1 MLIEWHLSNRP
12 CEDRNIKQFRVLRA
26 FTWCTGHRWCKTKDL
41 FVFCSS
47 VKSVWLCFMVFV
59 LFYVICVRY
68 HEVLKCRTSVT
79 TPYQQSG
86 FDLSFL
92 FPTYFRKIEGDS
104 VRRVQF
110 QNVALEICVLQFQC
124 ISGTPAWTFSF
135 FLIFIKKIIK
145 SGLLGCHAFL
155 IFRYCIYCV
164 GLLVKRC
171 CKKRF
176 SKRFI

>member
-12 CEDRNIKQFRVLRA
+12 CGGPNVKQFRALRA
-26 FTWCTGHRWCKTKDL
+26 FTLCTGHRWRKTTL

-47 VKSVWLCFMVFV
+47 LKSVWLCFCFV
-59 LFYVICVRY
+59 LRHLCPVSRSIKMSYFGYNTLIAEWLR
-68 HEVLKCRTSVT
+68 
-79 TPYQQSG
+79 
-86 FDLSFL
+86 SFL
-92 FPTYFRKIEGDS
+92 PLPNLFEKDRRSGDS

-124 ISGTPAWTFSF
+124 TSGTPAWTFSF
-135 FLIFIKKIIK
+135 FLIFIKKIVK

-171 CKKRF
+171 RKKRF
-176 SKRFI
+176 SKQFI